1 MMRMRH
7 PLVAALVAVA
17 ALPLTACA
25 DTSTAAEPRRP
36 ASISR
41 RTTPAI
47 VAGNGLWLLSGDN
60 AAREVVDAVRAAGS
74 VRYSGSFTELTAG
87 TPDTG
92 PAPGRSLMID
102 YTGRPGAS
110 TARVTAG
117 DLEFEVVLV
126 EGRTYVR
133 GNGAYAERTGLPAV
147 EQGFVCSTG
156 EETFLDEWSPLLRP
170 ADLVASLLESSESL
184 TVKPPEGDEATVSVV
199 VGASDGPVGALT
211 VERTG
216 PPLPTAFTAGD
227 GSGDGDFSFTGWG
240 EPVAVS
246 APAEPVVDCDS

>member
-1 MMRMRH
+1 MRMRH
-7 PLVAALVAVA
+7 PLVAALVVVV
-17 ALPLTACA
+17 ALPLSACA
-25 DTSTAAEPRRP
+25 AASTAASPP
-36 ASISR
+36 AGIDLDGYDASDL
-41 RTTPAI
+41 
-47 VAGNGLWLLSGDN
+47 AGNGLWLLGGDD

-74 VRYSGSFTELTAG
+74 VHVTGSFTELNESA
-87 TPDTG
+87 PDTG
-92 PAPGRSLMID
+92 PAPGRSLTVD

-126 EGRTYVR
+126 DGRTYVR

-156 EETFLDEWSPLLRP
+156 DETFLDEWSPLLRP
-170 ADLVASLLESSESL
+170 TDLVASLLASSDSL
-184 TVKPPEGDEATVSVV
+184 TVEPPVGDEATLSVV

-211 VERTG
+211 VQRSG

-240 EPVAVS
+240 EPTAVT
-246 APAEPVVDCDS
+246 APADPVVDCGA